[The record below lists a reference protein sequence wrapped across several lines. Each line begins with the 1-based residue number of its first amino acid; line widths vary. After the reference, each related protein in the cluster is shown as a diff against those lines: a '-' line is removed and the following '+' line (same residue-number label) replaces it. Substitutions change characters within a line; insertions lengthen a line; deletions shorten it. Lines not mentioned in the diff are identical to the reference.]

1 MVVAGL
7 GLRLVPAAVGPEA
20 GIGAAGGPEGR
31 LLAAAR
37 RAQPVGAALAVVAI
51 VVEPGT
57 PAGVVA
63 LGWVAV
69 CLVATAAG
77 VVLGWRSTR
86 SGGSTRSRGS
96 TRSAGS
102 AESAG
107 PARLPDAGDLAVAVA
122 LAYLS
127 VGGAWLACSR
137 FGWRPLGL
145 STDIVRLTG
154 VHFHYAGF
162 ALPLLGALALRDA
175 GGRSPAARALLVL
188 GCLASVVGPPI
199 VALGFTY
206 EAAMPQAGGAV
217 VMTVAAWAVAAGTLW
232 SVGPAWRR
240 RGWPAAGGALLGVSA
255 VSPIVAMVLAVQWAI
270 GQHWAVPALS
280 VDAMAA
286 THGLLNGL
294 GFVGAGLVGWSL
306 LVTLERR

>member
-1 MVVAGL
+1 MVAGL

-51 VVEPGT
+51 VLEPGT
-57 PAGVVA
+57 PAGMVA

-69 CLVATAAG
+69 CLAATAAG
-77 VVLGWRSTR
+77 VVLGWRAARATR
-86 SGGSTRSRGS
+86 SGL
-96 TRSAGS
+96 
-102 AESAG
+102 
-107 PARLPDAGDLAVAVA
+107 LPDAGDLAVAAA
-122 LAYLS
+122 LSYLS

-175 GGRSPAARALLVL
+175 GGRSRAARALLVL
-188 GCLASVVGPPI
+188 GCVASVVGPPI

-206 EAAMPQAGGAV
+206 EAAIPQAGGAV

-280 VDAMAA
+280 VDDMAV

-294 GFVGAGLVGWSL
+294 GFVGAGLVGWSVL
-306 LVTLERR
+306 GALERR

>member
-1 MVVAGL
+1 VVVAGL
-7 GLRLVPAAVGPEA
+7 GLRLVPAAVGA
-20 GIGAAGGPEGR
+20 GIGAGAGADGR

-37 RAQPVGAALAVVAI
+37 RAQPAGAALAVLAI
-51 VVEPGT
+51 VLEPGT
-57 PAGVVA
+57 AAGVLA

-69 CLVATAAG
+69 CLVATGAG
-77 VVLGWRSTR
+77 AGIGLGWRSAPT
-86 SGGSTRSRGS
+86 G
-96 TRSAGS
+96 
-102 AESAG
+102 
-107 PARLPDAGDLAVAVA
+107 RLPDAGDLAVAVA

-127 VGGAWLACSR
+127 VGAAWLACSR
-137 FGWRPLGL
+137 FGWHPLGF

-175 GGRSPAARALLVL
+175 EGRSRAARSLLVL
-188 GCLASVVGPPI
+188 GCAASVVGPPI

-206 EAAMPQAGGAV
+206 EAAIPQAGGAV
-217 VMTVAAWAVAAGTLW
+217 VMTVAAWAVAAGTAW

-240 RGWPAAGGALLGVSA
+240 RGWPAAGGALLAVSA
-255 VSPIVAMVLAVQWAI
+255 ASPIVAMVLAVQWAI

-280 VDAMAA
+280 VDDMAA

-294 GFVGAGLVGWSL
+294 GFVGAGLVGWTIL
-306 LVTLERR
+306 GRLERR